1 VSAGIGVG
9 IAPLARAFRDGSDDP
24 VRALQRALE
33 AADRG
38 EKDRALLWRVPA
50 AMPEAVAA
58 RSRFQRGTP
67 LGPLDGVPLV
77 VKDSIDVAGLPSTN
91 GTRFLL
97 DPAASDAL
105 LVARL
110 RRAGAVVFAKA
121 NMHEFGMQPTGVNP
135 HHGTPVNP
143 WDPSRVPGGS
153 SSGPAVAVA
162 SGIAAAAIGTDAGGS
177 IRLPAALNGLVG
189 LKPTL
194 NAVPQ
199 QGVAALTFN
208 LDCSGPIGWT
218 VDDVAALFEVLAD
231 VRLDRNAAPAR
242 AALLTDFFAG
252 AEDDVARAV
261 RAAAAEVFGKLEEV
275 ATPLCAWAT
284 AVEFVIIGTD
294 AQKTTAPLLA
304 AHAHEMGA
312 DVRLIL
318 RLGGGISAS
327 DRARADA
334 VRARMRGELDALL
347 ERYDVLL
354 APAAGRFAPPL
365 NPKARKGGEL
375 DTDGIARLAAVA
387 FPANLTGLPSCA
399 VPCVRDGLPTGLQIL
414 GRRGDESR
422 VLAAARRVEQA
433 FGPRRP
439 PRWHGR

>member
-1 VSAGIGVG
+1 MSADLG
-9 IAPLARAFRDGSDDP
+9 IAPLARGFRDGSDDP
-24 VRALQRALE
+24 VRALQRALA

-38 EKDRALLWRVPA
+38 EHDRALLRRVPA
-50 AMPEAVAA
+50 AMPDSIAA
-58 RSRFQRGTP
+58 RERFQRGAP

-97 DPAASDAL
+97 EPAARDAL

-110 RRAGAVVFAKA
+110 RRAGAVIFAKA
-121 NMHEFGMQPTGVNP
+121 NMHEFGIQPTGVNP

-143 WDPSRVPGGS
+143 WDPARIPGGS

-199 QGVAALTFN
+199 QGVAALTFD
-208 LDCSGPIGWT
+208 LDCAGPIGWT
-218 VDDVAALFEVLAD
+218 VDDVAALFEVLAGT
-231 VRLDRNAAPAR
+231 RLDRNPAPAR
-242 AALLTDFFAG
+242 AALLADFFAG
-252 AEDDVARAV
+252 AEEDVARAV
-261 RAAAAEVFGKLEEV
+261 RAAAAEVFGKLDEV
-275 ATPLCAWAT
+275 ATPFCAWAT
-284 AVEFVIIGTD
+284 AVEFVIVGTD
-294 AQKTTAPLLA
+294 AHETTAPLLA

-312 DVRLIL
+312 DARLIL
-318 RLGGGISAS
+318 RLGGGLPAS

-334 VRARMRGELDALL
+334 VRDRMRRELDELL
-347 ERYDVLL
+347 QRYDVLL
-354 APAAGRFAPPL
+354 APAAGRFASRL
-365 NPKARKGGEL
+365 SAKARGGGEL

-387 FPANLTGLPSCA
+387 FPANLTGLPACA

-422 VLAAARRVEQA
+422 VLDVARRVEA
-433 FGPRRP
+433 VFGPRRP
-439 PRWHGR
+439 PRWHGT